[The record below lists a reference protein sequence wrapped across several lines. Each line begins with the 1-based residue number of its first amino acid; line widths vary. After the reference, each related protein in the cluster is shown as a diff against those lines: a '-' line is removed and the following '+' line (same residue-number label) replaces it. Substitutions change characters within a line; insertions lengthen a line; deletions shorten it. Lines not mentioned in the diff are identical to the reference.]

1 MDQGNGAE
9 IMYPDLF
16 KGLNL
21 KPEDLEKYDSPLVGL
36 DGRTVIPRGMI
47 RLPIQ
52 AGNEVVQVNFII
64 VEAYSPYIVISARP

>member
-1 MDQGNGAE
+1 MDQGSGAE
-9 IMYPDLF
+9 IMYLNLF
-16 KGLNL
+16 KGLNI

-52 AGNEVVQVNFII
+52 ARNKVVQ
-64 VEAYSPYIVISARP
+64 